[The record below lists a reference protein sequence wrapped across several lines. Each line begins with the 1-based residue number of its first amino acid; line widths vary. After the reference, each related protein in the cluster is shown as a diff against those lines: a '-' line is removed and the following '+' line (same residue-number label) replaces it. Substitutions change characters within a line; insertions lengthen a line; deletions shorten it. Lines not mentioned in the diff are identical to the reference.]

1 MLRFLLGILLSFVLI
16 IVQPAGVFAQSTDR
30 SATGGAQTLEDIMAR
45 QQKIV
50 IDDSFRRDVTGNTEG
65 AAITDQL
72 GTLGGASDPDLWRA
86 LRYGS
91 ANVTVSTGGEAAKSV
106 IQSGGMWWLEFR
118 RDVLAPFGSYLLLG
132 TILLLVLFYL
142 IRGKIRID
150 GEKTG
155 ETILRFNTIE
165 RMGHW
170 ILGISFI
177 LLGVTGLISLLGRM
191 WIIPWLGKDAFA
203 TLALASKWIHN
214 NVSFAFILGLIM
226 IVVVWAKDNIPNRAD
241 LQWIAQGGGIF
252 KKGVHPPAK
261 RFNAGQ
267 KVIFWSVVL
276 FGSAISVTGVSLLFP
291 HSIPLFESLFQM
303 LNATGLPQIVG
314 YGEISTV
321 LSPQEDMQFAQ
332 LWHAVL
338 AFFLMAIVIAHIY
351 IGSVG
356 MEGAFA
362 AVGSGEVEKQWAREH
377 HSLWVESI
385 EEKQPNEDETA
396 EAK

>member
-16 IVQPAGVFAQSTDR
+16 IVQPTGVFAQSSDR

-291 HSIPLFESLFQM
+291 HSIPLFESVFQM

-338 AFFLMAIVIAHIY
+338 AFMLMAIVIAHIY

-385 EEKQPNEDETA
+385 EEKQANEDETA